1 MIDAFLIMIFLAF
14 FTFFTAILYQ
24 GVKRVFPDYSKAFNL
39 VIALSLAFTL
49 ASLVTNPEQALYAL
63 AYPFP
68 ESSIAGIFAI
78 IMRGMVLLGV
88 SVFVGLFVL
97 LFILASTQFF
107 RRKMSEI
114 RIRTFYPE
122 RLGGIRTTRRFIE
135 QARVEPEIT
144 EATEIPSFDGLNHT
158 SERRRSSDLILE
170 LDLTQ
175 ENE

>member
-1 MIDAFLIMIFLAF
+1 MIDAFLIMMFLSF
-14 FTFFTAILYQ
+14 LSLFSVIIYQ
-24 GVKRVFPDYSKAFNL
+24 GVKRVFPSESNIFNL

-49 ASLVTNPEQALYAL
+49 ASLLTNPEQALYAL

-68 ESSIAGIFAI
+68 ESSLAGIFAI

-97 LFILASTQFF
+97 LFIFASTQFF

-114 RIRTFYPE
+114 RLRTFYPE
-122 RLGGIRTTRRFIE
+122 RLGGIRTTRRFME

-144 EATEIPSFDGLNHT
+144 EASEIPSFDGLNHT
-158 SERRRSSDLILE
+158 SERRSSSDLILE
-170 LDLTQ
+170 LDLTE